1 MTRRDKDLR
10 RILDG
15 RNDSNIDF
23 DLLVTVLKR
32 LGYEERTKGSHHAF
46 RKEGVAER
54 LTLAS
59 HTKLAEAYQVRQVR
73 RVILEYELLEPDE

>member
-1 MTRRDKDLR
+1 MTRRDKDLQ

-15 RNDSNIDF
+15 RHDANIEF

-32 LGYEERTKGSHHAF
+32 LGYDERTKGSHHAF
-46 RKEGVAER
+46 RKDGVAER
-54 LTLAS
+54 LTLTS

-73 RVILEYELLEPDE
+73 RVILEYEVLEPDE